1 MNAVVLVLAE
11 CHMQWQ
17 RTSGGIY
24 FIAMYWEL
32 TMLCHFKL
40 IKDRQ
45 NADTQTDILNT
56 LVFFCNGSTNNA
68 VVDCRD
74 TVEG

>member
-11 CHMQWQ
+11 CHIQWQ

-40 IKDRQ
+40 IKDRHKRRH
-45 NADTQTDILNT
+45 TDGHPQYIS
-56 LVFFCNGSTNNA
+56 FFVTA
-68 VVDCRD
+68 QLIMQ
-74 TVEG
+74 